1 MEFITK
7 IINILIPVVVLLVNG
22 AGSISF
28 IAQNNLNLVNKEWKL
43 LEYDC
48 VKSLNIRFPN

>member
-7 IINILIPVVVLLVNG
+7 IINILIPVVVLLVMG

-28 IAQNNLNLVNKEWKL
+28 IAQNN
-43 LEYDC
+43 
-48 VKSLNIRFPN
+48 